1 MLSPRDGSLREL
13 QQLLI
18 SDETEAKLV
27 GRQRGTQKSLP
38 TERLGSVPELEFLF
52 CLFFLTLERK
62 LLAGRTLSCPTP

>member
-1 MLSPRDGSLREL
+1 MLSPRDGSLRDL

-52 CLFFLTLERK
+52 CLFF
-62 LLAGRTLSCPTP
+62 

>member
-1 MLSPRDGSLREL
+1 MLSPRDGSLRDL

-52 CLFFLTLERK
+52 FFFLTLERK